1 MDYESVFQC
10 LVLLAVMMDDN
21 LLKQSI
27 TLQNCDYILVSGSL
41 LIGEKVPKRQSPV
54 TLQLLS
60 IMHSFFYQSIK
71 KQGGKLNPFFL
82 QKSKKHTFAYNSLEF
97 PAETNTTGII
107 TSTTCIHF
115 NTNYDCKGRLL
126 INRLICT
133 WFLAQYYFMTNKS
146 IFADFLM

>member
-27 TLQNCDYILVSGSL
+27 TAELWLLTSL
-41 LIGEKVPKRQSPV
+41 RQFAYREKVPKRQSPV

-71 KQGGKLNPFFL
+71 KKGGN
-82 QKSKKHTFAYNSLEF
+82 
-97 PAETNTTGII
+97 
-107 TSTTCIHF
+107 
-115 NTNYDCKGRLL
+115 
-126 INRLICT
+126 
-133 WFLAQYYFMTNKS
+133 
-146 IFADFLM
+146 